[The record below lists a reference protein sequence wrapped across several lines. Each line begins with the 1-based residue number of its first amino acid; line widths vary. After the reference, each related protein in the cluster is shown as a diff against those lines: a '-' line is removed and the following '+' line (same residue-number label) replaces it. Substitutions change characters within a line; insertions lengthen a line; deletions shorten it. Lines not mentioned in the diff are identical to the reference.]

1 MKIFENQCITRRA
14 FLTTDTDKNLLF
26 DSRSIEKYWKLEI
39 CPRRATGSRV
49 KGKRGDKSVPFPAPA
64 HQTGRAV
71 LPHPA
76 FRLTSP

>member
-39 CPRRATGSRV
+39 CPRRATGTTCCAC
-49 KGKRGDKSVPFPAPA
+49 GPAGAFAEKRDVAGQREKNSLYQKSPK
-64 HQTGRAV
+64 QI
-71 LPHPA
+71 
-76 FRLTSP
+76 

>member
-39 CPRRATGSRV
+39 CPAGPQAQHVVPVARRGHSPK
-49 KGKRGDKSVPFPAPA
+49 KGM
-64 HQTGRAV
+64 
-71 LPHPA
+71 
-76 FRLTSP
+76 